1 MTGAA
6 AFAAAAALAA
16 QGIALPDAGAEWR
29 LATADGDSATFVD
42 HASLQRTGDKVRFW
56 SLKIVR
62 KQGRNFSGART
73 MTQADCRKFTYRPLT
88 TVFMLGTTPV
98 MSGPGR
104 TALARPGRSGYEM
117 MRAACG
123 LKALGA
129 VSADPV
135 ADMFARWALE
145 RR

>member
-1 MTGAA
+1 MMVSAA
-6 AFAAAAALAA
+6 LAAAALAT
-16 QGIALPDAGAEWR
+16 QGVALPGAGAEWR

-42 HASLQRTGDKVRFW
+42 HASLERTGDKVRFW
-56 SLKIVR
+56 SLKVVR
-62 KQGRNFSGART
+62 KHGRDFGGARALT
-73 MTQADCRKFTYRPLT
+73 EADCRKFTYRPLT
-88 TVFMLGTTPV
+88 TVFILGTTPV

-117 MRAACG
+117 LRLACG
-123 LKALGA
+123 LKAPGD

-135 ADMFARWALE
+135 AEMFARWTVQ